1 MIVGLTGGIGSGKTT
16 VSNFFKALG
25 VPIYNS
31 DIKAKQL
38 MISSAS
44 LRKEIILLLGEE
56 AYEGSDLNKKY
67 ISHKIFN
74 DTSLLKKMNAIVHP
88 AVLTD
93 FINWAKEQD
102 SSYVIQETALIFENA
117 EQDFYDKVI
126 LVTAP
131 QDIRIDRVV
140 KRDGMERKN
149 ISDRIKNQL
158 SDTEKIPLA
167 DFVIINTELK
177 QTKLIVSDIHTTLV
191 EY

>member
-38 MISSAS
+38 MISSTS
-44 LRKEIILLLGEE
+44 LRKEIVLLLGEE

-67 ISHKIFN
+67 ISYKIFN

-88 AVLTD
+88 
-93 FINWAKEQD
+93 
-102 SSYVIQETALIFENA
+102 ENA

-131 QDIRIDRVV
+131 QDIRIDRVM

-158 SDTEKIPLA
+158 SDSEKIPLA